1 MQDGLIAEP
10 LRRLLHRPENF
21 IIQRLKI
28 LESRYTRYKIG
39 QDIAHGHAF
48 DTNTDFFTALS
59 TKEATTLAMDM
70 TREALRSFKKLS
82 LVGLES
88 YDRHLRD
95 LATQWDK
102 LNRDVE
108 DVVSACRENDKLA
121 YVAMV

>member
-1 MQDGLIAEP
+1 M
-10 LRRLLHRPENF
+10 
-21 IIQRLKI
+21 
-28 LESRYTRYKIG
+28 ESRYTRYKIG
-39 QDIAHGHAF
+39 QDIAHGRAF

-95 LATQWDK
+95 LAIQWDK

-108 DVVSACRENDKLA
+108 DVVSASREYDKLA
-121 YVAMV
+121 YVALV